1 MTKKEVLRDIRELT
15 VAGRVRVT
23 SHGRL
28 RMSQRGVTYAD
39 LRHGLINANDCEAG
53 ESGRWRVWTTD
64 MCGDSLTV
72 ILVIQDGILI
82 VTVF

>member
-15 VAGRVRVT
+15 AAGRAHVT

-39 LRHGLINANDCEAG
+39 LRYGLMNASDCEAG

-64 MCGDSLTV
+64 MSGDSLTV
-72 ILVIQDGILI
+72 ILAIQDGILI
-82 VTVF
+82 ITVF